1 MNPQVFAQAFDA
13 LHFLRPQWLWML
25 LALPLLAWAWRQRR
39 RRDNAWCGAVDAH
52 LLPHLLDRG
61 EGRRGVVALGA
72 LLAGFGIAV
81 LAMAGPS
88 WRQGEQPLLQGEAP
102 LVVALDLSSAMLA
115 SDLPP
120 SRLLQ
125 ARAKLATLLNQRS
138 GGQVGLVVFADD
150 AYTVAPLTRDAGN
163 VALFLDSLAPDVM
176 PVDGSRPARSIE
188 QSVRLLRQAG
198 FTGGDILVIGNQ
210 GDAAARSAAADAKR
224 AGYRV
229 SALGLGTPAGA
240 AYRTAQGAIAH
251 TRLDAAS
258 LRALAAAGGGHYET
272 LAAGTGDL
280 AALGVL
286 DVRAAGRD
294 AAADGKVAVWRDDGY
309 WLLLPLMLLALFA
322 FRRGGG
328 FAALLLCAC
337 LPWHQA
343 LAAEDGTLWQRADQV
358 RHERMQAGADA
369 YRRNDYKAAAEAWRA
384 VPGADAAY
392 NRGNALA
399 RAGRYEDAIA
409 AYDEALR
416 GQPGMADAET
426 NRKLVEAAMKR
437 KPPPSKQPNGRGDK
451 DKTPDSGKPNDGKS
465 NPDEDSGQQSP
476 SSSGNGP
483 QEAQD
488 KSDDGKP
495 RDSNDGQQ
503 PPSSQQAPPK
513 PDDAEAQRKAD
524 AEQRARMQQA
534 LQRESR
540 QGERGDDGKPQADES
555 APPSNAVEREKQ
567 RANEAWLR
575 RVPDDPGGL
584 LRAKFRLE
592 YERRQQT
599 GER

>member
-1 MNPQVFAQAFDA
+1 
-13 LHFLRPQWLWML
+13 
-25 LALPLLAWAWRQRR
+25 
-39 RRDNAWCGAVDAH
+39 
-52 LLPHLLDRG
+52 
-61 EGRRGVVALGA
+61 
-72 LLAGFGIAV
+72 
-81 LAMAGPS
+81 
-88 WRQGEQPLLQGEAP
+88 QPLLQGEAP
-102 LVVALDLSSAMLA
+102 LVIALDLSCAMLA

-125 ARAKLATLLNQRS
+125 ARAKLATLLGQRS

-163 VALFLDSLAPDVM
+163 VALFLDSLTPDVM
-176 PVDGSRPARSIE
+176 PVDGNHPGRGIE

-198 FTGGDILVIGNQ
+198 FTSGDILVIGSQ
-210 GDAAARSAAADAKR
+210 GDAAARGAAADAKR

-229 SALGLGTPAGA
+229 SVLGLGTPAGT
-240 AYRTAQGAIAH
+240 AYRTAQGAIAR

-258 LRALAAAGGGHYET
+258 LRALASAGGGRYET
-272 LAAGTGDL
+272 LSAGSGDL

-286 DVRAAGRD
+286 DAHSAQPGAV
-294 AAADGKVAVWRDDGY
+294 ADGKAAVWRDDGY

-328 FAALLLCAC
+328 LAVLLLCAC
-337 LPWHQA
+337 LPWHAA
-343 LAAEDGTLWQRADQV
+343 LAADEGTAWRRADQV
-358 RHERMQAGADA
+358 RHEHMQAGADA
-369 YRRNDYKAAAEAWRA
+369 YRRNDYAAAAQAWRE

-416 GQPGMADAET
+416 EQPGMADAQT

-437 KPPPSKQPNGRGDK
+437 KPPPSKQPNGRGNQDK
-451 DKTPDSGKPNDGKS
+451 APDSGKPEDGKS
-465 NPDEDSGQQSP
+465 NPDEDSGQQPPSP
-476 SSSGNGP
+476 SGKGP
-483 QEAQD
+483 RDAQD
-488 KSDDGKP
+488 KSDDGQP
-495 RDSNDGQQ
+495 RDSGDGQQ
-503 PPSSQQAPPK
+503 SPSPPQSPPK

-534 LQRESR
+534 LQGEPK
-540 QGERGDDGKPQADES
+540 QGERADDGQPQAGEPAQAQS
-555 APPSNAVEREKQ
+555 AAEREKQ

-584 LRAKFRLE
+584 LRAKFQLE
-592 YERRQQT
+592 YERRQKT